1 MSILRIQSTIP
12 CLLLSNLGYLLG
24 LLAVNPVHNLSLGD
38 LALRLTSLALAAQRA
53 NESHLLSRKLG
64 IRILKSLHILSSP
77 VLNTESIIA
86 NLPDNVL
93 ERRDEVSSWL
103 TTRRSAW
110 NGGAG
115 GGGFVESGEVGAEY
129 FSGARGEL
137 GVWEG
142 AFDVCHGAGLNSD
155 GCLIVVRDA
164 VGWRGEVDGVLF
176 GLLALDW
183 ELWEGNVGVD
193 VDEFEVADFNLEIHL
208 EHAVLDEDGKL
219 DFELEGGELE
229 VYDCGVLRDEAAG
242 IEVNWSVV
250 GQGWVGCGEGRE
262 GGEREESVEKLHDDC
277 FCKW

>member
-1 MSILRIQSTIP
+1 MSILRTQAQFPVYCSLT
-12 CLLLSNLGYLLG
+12 LGISLG

-53 NESHLLSRKLG
+53 NEPHLLSRKLG

-103 TTRRSAW
+103 TTRRSTRD
-110 NGGAG
+110 GGAG
-115 GGGFVESGEVGAEY
+115 GRGFVESGEVSAEH

-155 GCLIVVRDA
+155 GCRIIMSNAVR
-164 VGWRGEVDGVLF
+164 WCSEVDGVLF
-176 GLLALDW
+176 AILALDW

-193 VDEFEVADFNLEIHL
+193 IDEFEVADFDLEIHL
-208 EHAVLDEDGKL
+208 EDAVLDEDGKL

-242 IEVNWSVV
+242 IEVNWSVI